1 MEYFTV
7 ELTST
12 GHFMIFK
19 EHVLIDTMFPV
30 LIFRIFEFLKW
41 IVVKFESTEITL
53 KIEKQE
59 KSLFKLQRNTSTDP
73 GLGIMPS

>member
-1 MEYFTV
+1 
-7 ELTST
+7 
-12 GHFMIFK
+12 MIFK

-41 IVVKFESTEITL
+41 IVVKFVSTEITL

-59 KSLFKLQRNTSTDP
+59 KSLFKLQRNTATDP